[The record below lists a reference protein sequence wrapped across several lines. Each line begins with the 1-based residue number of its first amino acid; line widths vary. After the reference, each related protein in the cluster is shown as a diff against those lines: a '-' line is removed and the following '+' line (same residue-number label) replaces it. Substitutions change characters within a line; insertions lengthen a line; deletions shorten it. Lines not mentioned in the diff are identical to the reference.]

1 MRSTDERVAAVERRV
16 KELARQK
23 KQRQSRYIGLSAAAA
38 CLLIVVGMG
47 AAMPGIMAGLSQ
59 GGYANTG
66 MMASIFYEG
75 GALGYVLIGLLAF
88 ALGVCL
94 TVFCVLLRRRSQQA
108 KEDDDNAGNN

>member
-1 MRSTDERVAAVERRV
+1 MRNTDERVAAVEKRV

-23 KQRQSRYIGLSAAAA
+23 KQRQHRSIALSAAAA
-38 CLLIVVGMG
+38 CLLIVIGMG
-47 AAMPGIMAGLSQ
+47 VSMPGIMAGLAEGDYTS
-59 GGYANTG
+59 TG

-94 TVFCVLLRRRSQQA
+94 TTLCFLLKPGNKRD
-108 KEDDDNAGNN
+108 KEDDTDD

>member
-23 KQRQSRYIGLSAAAA
+23 KQRQSRYIGLSAASA
-38 CLLIVVGMG
+38 CLLVVVGMG

-59 GGYANTG
+59 GNYTNTG

-94 TVFCVLLRRRSQQA
+94 TVLCVLLRRKNQRD

>member
-1 MRSTDERVAAVERRV
+1 MRSTDERVVAVERRV

-23 KQRQSRYIGLSAAAA
+23 KQRHSRYIGLSAAA

-47 AAMPGIMAGLSQ
+47 AAMPSIMAGLSQ
-59 GGYANTG
+59 GDYADTG

-94 TVFCVLLRRRSQQA
+94 TVLCVLLHRESQQA

>member
-1 MRSTDERVAAVERRV
+1 MRSTDERAAAVERRV

-23 KQRQSRYIGLSAAAA
+23 KQRQSRYLGLSAAAA
-38 CLLIVVGMG
+38 CLLVVVGMG

-59 GGYANTG
+59 GDYTNTG

-94 TVFCVLLRRRSQQA
+94 TVLCFLLRRGSHRDKA
-108 KEDDDNAGNN
+108 DENDDRNN

>member
-1 MRSTDERVAAVERRV
+1 MRSADERVAAVERRV

-38 CLLIVVGMG
+38 CLLIVIGVGF
-47 AAMPGIMAGLSQ
+47 AMPGVMAGLSQ
-59 GGYANTG
+59 GDYANTG

-75 GALGYVLIGLLAF
+75 GALGYVFIGLMAF

-94 TVFCVLLRRRSQQA
+94 SGLCFLLHCRNRRD
-108 KEDDDNAGNN
+108 KGNNENARNN